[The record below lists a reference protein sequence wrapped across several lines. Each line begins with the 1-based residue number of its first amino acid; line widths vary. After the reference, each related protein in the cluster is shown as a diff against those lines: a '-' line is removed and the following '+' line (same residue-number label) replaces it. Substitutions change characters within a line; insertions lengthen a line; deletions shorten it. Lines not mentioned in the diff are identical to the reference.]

1 MHSLKFIR
9 ENLDLVKKS
18 IEAKNVEFDVDAL
31 LVLDDKRRSL
41 IQIVE
46 EMKAERNKVNK
57 EISQENFEEVI

>member
-31 LVLDDKRRSL
+31 LILDDKRRSL
-41 IQIVE
+41 IQSV
-46 EMKAERNKVNK
+46 
-57 EISQENFEEVI
+57 